1 MGKDILQPVYG
12 FLKTVLGSSQ
22 KTDRKWGAF
31 RKGAESKTMFSHGR
45 ACAHSTCPGTGVP
58 RGKKISH
65 CLSQQKDW
73 KPPSFVVG
81 QQV

>member
-1 MGKDILQPVYG
+1 MGKNILQPVYG

-22 KTDRKWGAF
+22 KTNRKWGAF
-31 RKGAESKTMFSHGR
+31 RKGADSKTMLSHGR
-45 ACAHSTCPGTGVP
+45 ACARSTCPGTGDP
-58 RGKKISH
+58 RGKKISQ